1 MLYHG
6 TPTGGLNIIK
16 ANAKSH
22 TTGKEVAYFS
32 EDRCYA
38 LVCCRRRDENFVT
51 MGPDNG
57 GKQHYFERFPDQLR
71 TLYSGRRGYLYLLE
85 SSDGLSRGKGHSWE
99 SDIDVPVYKC
109 EVVEDVYHE
118 ILKEEQM
125 GNIIIHRYSE
135 IDPAEQKE
143 VANVIKKEYRE
154 TASEEMRRFYIKHFS
169 ALWD

>member
-1 MLYHG
+1 M
-6 TPTGGLNIIK
+6 
-16 ANAKSH
+16 
-22 TTGKEVAYFS
+22 
-32 EDRCYA
+32 
-38 LVCCRRRDENFVT
+38 
-51 MGPDNG
+51 
-57 GKQHYFERFPDQLR
+57 
-71 TLYSGRRGYLYLLE
+71 E

-99 SDIDVPVYKC
+99 SDIYVPVYKC